1 MNGRTSRLA
10 LPVLTVGML
19 ALSACAVQS
28 GASSPPVIGPIAFVG
43 GAGMVLVALGY
54 ALYAGLRRLGWRYF
68 WLGALAWVG
77 AVALKMVA
85 AILLNAPLYRALVTP
100 GQPGIGD
107 VVMYLY
113 IGSLTG
119 IFEVGLVWLLVR
131 LTRLKGASWKQALAF
146 GIGFGAVE
154 AFLLGLSSLGNMV
167 AAAVNPGIIPP
178 EALEQL
184 ARAND
189 IRLSLAPIVE
199 RFFTVLV
206 HIFAN
211 VLIFY
216 AVAARKP
223 AAFWVAFLYKTL
235 IDSAAAYGQLTGLDT
250 LGKIWAIEALVVLWG
265 VLGWLGTRRVAARY
279 PAGAAETPP
288 AVSLGE

>member
-1 MNGRTSRLA
+1 MNAKTLRLT
-10 LPVLTVGML
+10 LVLLFVGIL
-19 ALSACAVQS
+19 LSACAAQG
-28 GASSPPVIGPIAFVG
+28 GAGSPPVIGPIAFVG

-54 ALYAGLRRLGWRYF
+54 TLYAGRRRLGWDYF
-68 WLGALAWVG
+68 RWGALAWVG
-77 AVALKMVA
+77 AVALKFVA
-85 AILLNAPLYRALVTP
+85 AILLNAPLYRALVKP
-100 GQPGIGD
+100 GEPGVGD

-131 LTRLKGASWKQALAF
+131 LTRLKKAGWGQALAF
-146 GIGFGAVE
+146 GIGFGVVE
-154 AFLLGLSSLGNMV
+154 AFLLGLSSLGSMM
-167 AAAVNPGIIPP
+167 AATANPPVFAP
-178 EALEQL
+178 ETLAQL

-223 AAFWVAFLYKTL
+223 AAFWLAFIYKTL
-235 IDSAAAYGQLTGLDT
+235 VDSVAAYGQLTGLDT
-250 LGKIWAIEALVVLWG
+250 LGKIWAIEAVVVLWG

-279 PAGAAETPP
+279 PADAVETPP
-288 AVSLGE
+288 PLRAGE

>member
-1 MNGRTSRLA
+1 MNGKTLRLT
-10 LPVLTVGML
+10 LVVLFAGIL
-19 ALSACAVQS
+19 LSACAAQS
-28 GASSPPVIGPIAFVG
+28 GAGNPPAIGPIAFVG

-54 ALYAGLRRLGWRYF
+54 AVYAGMRRLGWGYF

-100 GQPGIGD
+100 GKPGIGD

-131 LTRLKGASWKQALAF
+131 LTRLKGAGWKQALAF
-146 GIGFGAVE
+146 GIGFGALE
-154 AFLLGLSSLGNMV
+154 AFLLGLSSLGNM
-167 AAAVNPGIIPP
+167 AAAVISPGMIPS
-178 EALEQL
+178 EALAQL

-216 AVAARKP
+216 AVAARRP
-223 AAFWVAFLYKTL
+223 AAFWLAFVYKTL

-265 VLGWLGTRRVAARY
+265 VLGWLGTRWVAKRY
-279 PAGAAETPP
+279 PSGAVEAPQ